1 MKSYKALK
9 EELKSRRKNTKGF
22 NEAFYKIFMN
32 DLETIK
38 KAIGEAEKLKVNI
51 STTDLWNK
59 SETHKTYF
67 YKNNGGAFCEF
78 LELI

>member
-9 EELKSRRKNTKGF
+9 EELKSRRKNIRGF

-51 STTDLWNK
+51 SITDLWNK
-59 SETHKTYF
+59 SETHNTYF
-67 YKNNGGAFCEF
+67 YKCNGGAFCEF